1 MMPQTYSVRALCQ
14 GFLALAVCALA
25 GGGRAVAAPSSP
37 VTGYAVAIRL
47 RGPVALVDVTR
58 ALAPA
63 PGGRPDAAEAL
74 VDVTLP
80 PHAAL
85 LSIAVK
91 APGGAGHWRALDRDD
106 AGHAR
111 AAYADQ
117 LQARGLTA
125 LAEAPEAGTTHRV
138 RVLWSPEAKQSGPLL
153 RYRFTAL
160 LEPAGDRLRLRFPAS
175 SELSPQPAAVTVA
188 AIDASD
194 LALPG
199 QRIAG
204 TAHRTTIHGAGQAPA
219 RAAWEVSYLPRIDGT
234 TVEQTN
240 GAVAGMA
247 ATARL
252 SSGHHALAIVAAAR
266 AGAKIDDPTS
276 VLFLIDRSRSV
287 GLPGLSAE
295 RDLARQLLEA
305 LPPDTSFDVL
315 FFDRATKPLF
325 GSPRSATSEA
335 LAALDAEMVPDRLAN
350 GTDLTAA
357 WRAAGDCLRRATP
370 AFAPRTLLVLIT
382 DGALSDPP
390 GGDEWDRAL
399 GTTTGLHLSVATF
412 LVRADDDEPPP
423 PAARKALQTVVAARG
438 GILRDISAG
447 QIPDGV
453 RAAVDALDRGGD
465 LFAVQV
471 SDGEEHRTVSAQ
483 LSPGDGASAIDR
495 WPTRAPPVV
504 LLRARRNGGE
514 TAVSLPTVPV
524 PAAWLQPLL
533 EKPNESSSGK
543 VADPIAAAPWF
554 LGGAHLAV
562 LAETVAPVAE
572 AAVAGDGRG
581 SVDRAVVQNTLA
593 LAFMPRARACYQNRP
608 APTPAARDLS
618 GRVRLAIDLV
628 RGEVAAAHIES
639 STLGS
644 PAIENCLRESAFAL
658 DVPRA
663 TRSDAPVTAIVNLVF
678 RPRPAEKVHTAEDT
692 FPIGNE
698 IDLALEELRRFE
710 QTKAPPPPDSR

>member
-1 MMPQTYSVRALCQ
+1 
-14 GFLALAVCALA
+14 LAAAVCALA
-25 GGGRAVAAPSSP
+25 AGNPAAAASTP

-47 RGPVALVDVTR
+47 RGPVALVEVTR

-91 APGGAGHWRALDRDD
+91 DPGGAGHWRVLNRDE

-125 LAEAPEAGTTHRV
+125 VAEAPEAGTTHRV
-138 RVLWSPEAKQSGPLL
+138 RVLWSPGAKKSDPLL
-153 RYRFTAL
+153 RYRFSAL

-175 SELSPQPAAVTVA
+175 SELSPQAAAVTVA
-188 AIDASD
+188 AFDASD

-199 QRIAG
+199 QRVAG
-204 TAHRTTIHGAGQAPA
+204 TPHRTTIHGTGQAPA
-219 RAAWEVSYLPRIDGT
+219 RAAWEVSFLPRVDGT
-234 TVEQTN
+234 TVQQTN

-247 ATARL
+247 AIAHLTGGA
-252 SSGHHALAIVAAAR
+252 HALAVVAAAR
-266 AGAKIDDPTS
+266 AGPRIDDPTS

-305 LPPDTSFDVL
+305 LAPDTSFDVL

-325 GSPRSATSEA
+325 GSPRAATSEA
-335 LAALDAEMVPDRLAN
+335 LGALDAEMVPDRLAN
-350 GTDLTAA
+350 GTDLTSA
-357 WRAAGDCLRRATP
+357 WRAAGERLRKATP

-390 GGDEWDRAL
+390 SGDEWDGAL
-399 GTTTGLHLSVATF
+399 GAAAGLHLSVATF
-412 LVRADDDEPPP
+412 LVRGDDDEPPP
-423 PAARKALQTVVAARG
+423 PAARKALQKVVASRG
-438 GILRDISAG
+438 GILRDVSAG

-453 RAAVDALDRGGD
+453 RAAMDALERGGD
-465 LFAVQV
+465 LFRVQV
-471 SDGEEHRTVSAQ
+471 IDGEDHRAVSAH

-495 WPTRAPPVV
+495 WPTRAPPAIV
-504 LLRARRNGGE
+504 LRARRNGGE

-524 PAAWLQPLL
+524 PTAWLEPLL
-533 EKPNESSSGK
+533 ERPTERAGGK
-543 VADPIAAAPWF
+543 ISDPVTAAPWF
-554 LGGAHLAV
+554 LGGAHVTV
-562 LAETVAPVAE
+562 LAETVAPAAE
-572 AAVAGDGRG
+572 AAVADDGRG

-678 RPRPAEKVHTAEDT
+678 RPRPPEKVHTAEDT

-710 QTKAPPPPDSR
+710 QSKAPAPPDSR